1 VPPVRVGFNEPSAIV
16 QNASPMRTRASA
28 PMAAEALK
36 SMDENASDRR
46 NSAAGVLAAR
56 EPAPAPVQQ
65 QQAQLE
71 ASGFSAQFIVP
82 GRVSITMDGSTRSF
96 RLGARDIE
104 PMLGIKTAPG
114 LDPKAYL
121 EARFTNDE
129 EAPLLA
135 GDVALT
141 RDGVFVGQ
149 GRIMQI
155 ASGDTVDMGFGVDDK
170 VKVTRVPVRRRETE
184 ASWTQG
190 QRGDLREFKTTVKN
204 LHDRA
209 MKITVLDQVPYSE
222 NNTIVVEAIPNM
234 TPATEKTVQ
243 DKRGVMGWTYDYKP
257 GEEKE
262 IRNGFRMRWPND
274 RELVLEPQPIAR

>member
-1 VPPVRVGFNEPSAIV
+1 VRVGFNEPSAIV
-16 QNASPMRTRASA
+16 QSAPPMRTRAAA
-28 PMAAEALK
+28 PATMDAMK
-36 SMDENASDRR
+36 SMEENATDRR
-46 NSAAGVLAAR
+46 NAVAGGLAQR
-56 EPAPAPVQQ
+56 EPAPPAPIVQ

-82 GRVSITMDGSTRSF
+82 GRVSITADGSTRAF
-96 RLGARDIE
+96 RIGSRDIE
-104 PMLGIKTAPG
+104 PTLGIKTAPG

-129 EAPLLA
+129 EAPLMA

-149 GRIMQI
+149 GRIKQI

-170 VKVTRVPVRRRETE
+170 VRVTRVPVRRRETE

-190 QRGDLREFKTTVKN
+190 QRGDLREFKTTIKN
-204 LHDRA
+204 LHDRV
-209 MKITVLDQVPYSE
+209 MKITVLDQIPYSE
-222 NNTIVVEAIPNM
+222 NNTITVEAIPNM

-243 DKRGVMGWTYDYKP
+243 DKRGVMGWTFDYKP